1 MNNINPRQE
10 IVFLLR
16 GLFACRAISSL
27 TNLDQIDIF
36 LQKKFKISD
45 FKKINNKK
53 ILSALLNYLICL
65 NLLKKKKDEYLPTYL
80 GNKIFKRYG
89 SFLLIDSYKD
99 YMNNLEKLLI
109 NKNLKSLE
117 CNRLENVI
125 GSGQTNGRKFFP
137 EAINL
142 ISKNNYEVII
152 DIACGDG
159 NFLEKINAKFPQSSL
174 YALDI
179 SKIAVDK
186 TYNNLK
192 MKKIKVQKIVCD
204 GKSVS
209 IWHKKIKKTDKNK
222 KILISMWYFLHE
234 ISKKNKNIIIKFLK
248 SIKKLFPN
256 SHLLIG
262 EIYKIKNE
270 VLLTNRH
277 SSIMPEYNFFH
288 EISGQGLLS
297 ENDYNSIFKEV
308 GCKIIQQKNFDII
321 YHGKKKYP
329 SSSITL
335 IEL

>member
-1 MNNINPRQE
+1 MNNINPREE

-16 GLFACRAISSL
+16 GLFACRTISSL
-27 TNLDQIDIF
+27 SNLDQIDIF
-36 LQKKFKISD
+36 LKKKFKIND

-53 ILSALLNYLICL
+53 LLSSLLNYLICL
-65 NLLKKKKDEYLPTYL
+65 NLLKKKKDIYSPTYL

-99 YMNNLEKLLI
+99 YMNNLENLLF
-109 NKNLKSLE
+109 NKNLKSFE

-159 NFLEKINAKFPQSSL
+159 NFLEKINAVFPQSSL

-186 TYNNLK
+186 TFNNLK
-192 MKKIKVQKIVCD
+192 IKNIKVQKIICD
-204 GKSVS
+204 GKSVN
-209 IWHKKIKKTDKNK
+209 IWQKNIKKIDKNK
-222 KILISMWYFLHE
+222 KTLLSMWYFLHE
-234 ISKKNKNIIIKFLK
+234 ISKNNKNNIIKFLK
-248 SIKKLFPN
+248 NIKKFLPN

-270 VLLTNRH
+270 VLSTNRH
-277 SSIMPEYNFFH
+277 SSIMPEFNFFH

-297 ENDYNSIFKEV
+297 ENDYKSIFKEV

-321 YHGKKKYP
+321 YHGKKKYST
-329 SSSITL
+329 SSVTL